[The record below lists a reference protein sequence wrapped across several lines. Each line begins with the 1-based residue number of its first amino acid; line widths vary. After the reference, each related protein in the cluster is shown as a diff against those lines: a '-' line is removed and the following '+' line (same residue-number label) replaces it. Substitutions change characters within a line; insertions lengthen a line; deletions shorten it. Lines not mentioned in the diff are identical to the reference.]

1 TMEEEVEEMSHIC
14 MYYEQEG
21 KKAGLAEG
29 MLIGERRGKKSGLAK
44 GIKQGKRE
52 GETKQ
57 INATIS
63 YVKNLMQKK
72 NMTLKEAFDLLEI
85 ERDMQEKIRKELK
98 KERVQ

>member
-1 TMEEEVEEMSHIC
+1 
-14 MYYEQEG
+14 
-21 KKAGLAEG
+21 

-85 ERDMQEKIRKELK
+85 ERDMQVKIRKELK

>member
-1 TMEEEVEEMSHIC
+1 
-14 MYYEQEG
+14 
-21 KKAGLAEG
+21 

>member
-1 TMEEEVEEMSHIC
+1 M
-14 MYYEQEG
+14 
-21 KKAGLAEG
+21 
-29 MLIGERRGKKSGLAK
+29 IGEKRENVIGEQRGKKSGLAK

-72 NMTLKEAFDLLEI
+72 NMTLKEAFDARIKTVSVKCES
-85 ERDMQEKIRKELK
+85 
-98 KERVQ
+98 